1 MRYPILVCAV
11 LAAALAACAH
21 KPPAVASHHL
31 QRAQLTSAPG
41 GAPALAAGQPLPA
54 PRALPPQETYS
65 VVVQNTPVRDLLFA
79 LARDAKLDLDLHP
92 DVQGVVTL
100 NATDQT
106 LPQIL
111 QRVARQVDMRYA
123 VEGRVLTVLPDRPF
137 LRLYRIDYLNMQ
149 RDVGSKVAIATQVS
163 APGGTGAAGGA
174 SSNSNTEVVNVAN
187 NRFWDSL
194 VQSVQ
199 SLLRET
205 DKILPAEAAE
215 PAPQPAAA
223 AAPPTT
229 DKAAASAAAARVAAP
244 APPPRALFREAASV
258 IPHPETGT
266 LAVRATARQHER
278 VQEFID
284 RLLGTGRRQVLLE
297 ATVVEVDLSDEYQQ
311 GIRWDILRSK
321 SSTLQL
327 TQAPAGTAE
336 PLPGG
341 TPASGL
347 VPAMGVL
354 SYAHAVGS
362 LNLSAAI
369 QLLESFGRTRVLSSP
384 KISVLNNQ
392 TALIR
397 VVDNLVY
404 FTLNANYTPAT
415 ANAAATLTVSST
427 PNTVPVGFLMN
438 VTPQISDS
446 DEIMLNLRPTIS
458 RLIGYVED
466 PGVALTLALARQSG
480 TSLPDVRSRV
490 PQIQTR
496 EMESI
501 IRVRDGEF
509 AVLGGLM
516 RDSVERGTDG
526 VPGLADVPLVGELFK
541 YRNARSTKSE
551 LVIFLRPTVVRD
563 ASLNAD
569 LRALAP
575 NLPGEDF
582 FRDADTRRAKEG
594 GSRR

>member
-1 MRYPILVCAV
+1 MRLASKGFGM
-11 LAAALAACAH
+11 LAALLAGCAQT
-21 KPPAVASHHL
+21 PPSVPSHHL
-31 QRAQLTSAPG
+31 QRAQMAAAPG
-41 GAPALAAGQPLPA
+41 AAPALAAGQPLPA
-54 PRALPPQETYS
+54 PRNLPPQETYS
-65 VVVQNTPVRDLLFA
+65 VAVQNTSVRELLFA

-92 DVQGVVTL
+92 DVQGLVTMH
-100 NATDQT
+100 ATDQT

-111 QRVARQVDMRYA
+111 QRVARQVDIRYA

-137 LRLYRIDYLNMQ
+137 LRIYRVDYLNMR
-149 RDVGSKVAIATQVS
+149 RDVGSKVDIATQVS
-163 APGGTGAAGGA
+163 APGAAAGGA
-174 SSNSNTEVVNVAN
+174 GGSSNSSTEVVNVSN

-194 VQSVQ
+194 VQAVQ

-205 DKILPAEAAE
+205 DKILPAETAE
-215 PAPQPAAA
+215 PAPQAAAA
-223 AAPPTT
+223 AAP
-229 DKAAASAAAARVAAP
+229 SAAGKQGAAP
-244 APPPRALFREAASV
+244 ARTAETAAAPRALFREAASV
-258 IPHPETGT
+258 IAHPETGT
-266 LAVRATARQHER
+266 LVVRATARQHER

-321 SSTLQL
+321 SSTLRL
-327 TQAPAGTAE
+327 TQGPAGTAD

-341 TPASGL
+341 TPASGA
-347 VPAMGVL
+347 VPAMGAL
-354 SYAHAVGS
+354 SYAHVFGS
-362 LNLSAAI
+362 VSLSAAI

-392 TALIR
+392 TALIK

-404 FTLNANYTPAT
+404 FTLSANFTPAT
-415 ANAAATLTVSST
+415 AGTAATFSVSST

-438 VTPQISDS
+438 VTPQIGDS

-458 RLIGYVED
+458 RLLGYVED
-466 PGVALTLALARQSG
+466 PGVAMTLALARQSG
-480 TSLPDVRSRV
+480 ASIPDVRSRV

-496 EMESI
+496 EMESV

-526 VPGLADVPLVGELFK
+526 VPGLADVPIVGELFK
-541 YRNARSTKSE
+541 YRNTRSTKSE

-563 ASLNAD
+563 ASLSAD

-582 FRDADTRRAKEG
+582 FRDADARGVKHLER
-594 GSRR
+594 SR